1 MELKIME
8 LNIEVKVNKFTELLE
23 RFHLELQR
31 GIERG
36 LTRSTALL
44 RRAVETNIRTPL
56 GAKPP
61 AVAFGVLAN
70 SVTAEVSQ
78 ERTRAVGRVFVKA
91 PADRYGV
98 FVEFGTSPHWPPL
111 NPLLSW
117 ARVKFNMTDPK
128 KIRATAIA
136 VQDKISRFGTKG
148 HFMFTRA
155 HQENEEKVVSILEE
169 EIQRSLP

>member
-1 MELKIME
+1 MELKI
-8 LNIEVKVNKFTELLE
+8 EVKVGRFTERIE
-23 RFHLELQR
+23 RFPAALRR

-36 LTRSTALL
+36 LVRSTALL

-78 ERTRAVGRVFVKA
+78 ERTRAVGRVFVK
-91 PADRYGV
+91 PPVDRYGL
-98 FVEFGTSPHWPPL
+98 FVEFGTQPHRPPL
-111 NPLLSW
+111 NPLISW

-128 KIRATAIA
+128 KIRATAHA
-136 VQDKISRFGTKG
+136 VQGKIAKRGTRG

-155 HQENEEKVVSILEE
+155 IEENEEKVVSILEE
-169 EIQRSLP
+169 EIERALP

>member
-1 MELKIME
+1 MELKI
-8 LNIEVKVNKFTELLE
+8 EVKINRFTELLE
-23 RFHLELQR
+23 RFPLALQR
-31 GIERG
+31 GIQRG

-61 AVAFGVLAN
+61 VVAFGVLAN

-98 FVEFGTSPHWPPL
+98 FVEFGTRPHRPPL
-111 NPLLSW
+111 NPLISW
-117 ARVKFNMTDPK
+117 ARIKFHMTDPK
-128 KIRATAIA
+128 KIRATAWAVAEKIA
-136 VQDKISRFGTKG
+136 KHGTQG
-148 HFMFTRA
+148 HFMFGRA
-155 HQENEEKVVSILEE
+155 FQKNEKKVVSILEE

>member
-1 MELKIME
+1 MELKI
-8 LNIEVKVNKFTELLE
+8 EVKVSRLTERLE
-23 RFHLELQR
+23 RFPLALRR

-44 RRAVETNIRTPL
+44 RRAVETNIRTPY

-70 SVTAEVSQ
+70 SVAAEVSQ
-78 ERTRAVGRVFVKA
+78 KRTRAVGRVFVKA

-128 KIRATAIA
+128 KIRATAWAVAANIA
-136 VQDKISRFGTKG
+136 KLGTQG
-148 HFMFTRA
+148 HFMFSRA
-155 HQENEEKVVSILEE
+155 HQENEKKVVSIMEE

>member
-1 MELKIME
+1 MELKI
-8 LNIEVKVNKFTELLE
+8 EVKVSRLTELLE
-23 RFHLELQR
+23 RFPVTLRR

-78 ERTRAVGRVFVKA
+78 ERTRAVGRVFVKP

-98 FVEFGTSPHWPPL
+98 FVEFGTSPHRPPL
-111 NPLLSW
+111 NPLISW

-128 KIRATAIA
+128 KIRATAWAVAANIA
-136 VQDKISRFGTKG
+136 KLGTQG

-155 HQENEEKVVSILEE
+155 HQENERKVVSILEE